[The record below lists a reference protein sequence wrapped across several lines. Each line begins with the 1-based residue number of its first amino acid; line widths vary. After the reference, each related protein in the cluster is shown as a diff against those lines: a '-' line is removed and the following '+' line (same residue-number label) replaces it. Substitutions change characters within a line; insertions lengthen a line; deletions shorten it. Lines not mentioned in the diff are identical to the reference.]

1 MFQIIAL
8 YRQGNTGNNFLLRL
22 RQTYSGLLVSH
33 ILIKILLV
41 PNLKKPGSHAEFS
54 PTAYLQRRGR
64 ERAKD
69 VEMVARKRLCVFLNF
84 AGLTITLL
92 GARNFS
98 WLEANQIQQWNLSVW
113 NLLHT
118 SRRERVPVFNRC
130 KPQFLSQA
138 DLRAFVGQV
147 ASRQML
153 FAPSWQAPV
162 TPPHLCQYMFSFR
175 SVQLFPCRLLLHHQ

>member
-1 MFQIIAL
+1 MCQIIAL
-8 YRQGNTGNNFLLRL
+8 YRQGNTGNNFLRRL

-84 AGLTITLL
+84 AHCSAHATFLGWKQIRSSSGIFQSGTFYIRPAGSGCPSSTDANRSSYRKRICGLLW
-92 GARNFS
+92 GR
-98 WLEANQIQQWNLSVW
+98 
-113 NLLHT
+113 
-118 SRRERVPVFNRC
+118 
-130 KPQFLSQA
+130 
-138 DLRAFVGQV
+138 
-147 ASRQML
+147 
-153 FAPSWQAPV
+153 
-162 TPPHLCQYMFSFR
+162 
-175 SVQLFPCRLLLHHQ
+175 